1 MSAWKGLNLK
11 DFLWMQ
17 NTNGLNIYLL
27 HFHNSIN
34 LNTAETPCCISD
46 YNVMVFRATL
56 LPATRETPEVREN
69 HAHKYPRVLKTR
81 GAVCCMTQDIFKA
94 FRKSAAAVLGIRR
107 RARTVKIICPSNYIS
122 ATQTSV
128 CVIIT
133 YKHPKYINFICSGIK
148 FTYKIGFSK

>member
-1 MSAWKGLNLK
+1 
-11 DFLWMQ
+11 MQ

-27 HFHNSIN
+27 HFYSSIN
-34 LNTAETPCCISD
+34 LNTGETPSCISD

-56 LPATRETPEVREN
+56 PPATRETPEVREN

-81 GAVCCMTQDIFKA
+81 GAVCITEDIFKA
-94 FRKSAAAVLGIRR
+94 FRKSAAAAAAAVLGIRR

-133 YKHPKYINFICSGIK
+133 YKHPKYINFICAGIR